1 MRTLRVLIPLFKD
14 EVAPR
19 FDLAAEALLADVT
32 QDVDGEGD
40 GHGDGSRIKTEDFLL
55 PHPSADGLCDLIL
68 RKDVDVLICGG
79 IEEEYYHYL
88 RWKRVEVLDN
98 VAGPARD
105 VLARYAQGTL
115 QAGDILFDREEDHA
129 R

>member
-32 QDVDGEGD
+32 QDGDEVGGE
-40 GHGDGSRIKTEDFLL
+40 IKTEDFLL

-105 VLARYAQGTL
+105 VLERYAQGTL
-115 QAGDILFDREEDHA
+115 QPGDILFDKEEDHA